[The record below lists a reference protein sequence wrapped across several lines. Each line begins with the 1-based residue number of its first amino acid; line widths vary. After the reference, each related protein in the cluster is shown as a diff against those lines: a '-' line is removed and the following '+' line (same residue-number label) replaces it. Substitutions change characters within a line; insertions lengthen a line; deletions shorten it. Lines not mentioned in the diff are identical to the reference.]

1 MSENVP
7 VWVINRVGKKC
18 IRITDYLHSSKED
31 NWEKASEIGMDQNE
45 EFMRHFRY
53 TLYEVKFEL
62 EVYEDGTSK
71 IIKVDGHELK

>member
-7 VWVINRVGKKC
+7 VWTTNKDGKRC
-18 IRITDYLHSSKED
+18 IIITDYLHSSKES

-45 EFMRHFRY
+45 NFMRHFRY

-71 IIKVDGHELK
+71 IIKVDGRELK